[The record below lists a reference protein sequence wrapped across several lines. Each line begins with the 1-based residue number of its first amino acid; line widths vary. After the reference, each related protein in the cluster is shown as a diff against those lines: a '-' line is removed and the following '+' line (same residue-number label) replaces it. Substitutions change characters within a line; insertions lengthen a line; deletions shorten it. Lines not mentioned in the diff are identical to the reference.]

1 MRTRMSRR
9 LAILAS
15 AAALSTGCIPWT
27 RRDEGRRMQQEIE
40 ALRAD
45 LARARQQDLAALD
58 ERVRQLDAAL
68 DKATLVLERNSADLG
83 LTVEKV
89 QGKLG
94 QLEGRLADVAQAQ
107 AAMAQKAQ
115 SDRAAADARLQ
126 QLQAT
131 IAAAQPPPIPDAP
144 DAAFAEGEKRFAAKQ
159 WKDARRLLQAFADR
173 WPKDARAP
181 KAEFLVAE
189 AFAADR
195 LWANAVAAYTRVVE
209 GWPGSDS
216 EEEAMYR
223 CGRAFAELGYCGD
236 ARVWL
241 QELLRRHPTT
251 SLRREAKE
259 ELDRLARERGNK
271 AVCTS

>member
-9 LAILAS
+9 LAIIALA
-15 AAALSTGCIPWT
+15 ATISTGCIPWT
-27 RRDEGRRMQQEIE
+27 SRDEGRRMQQEIE

-94 QLEGRLADVAQAQ
+94 QLEGRLADVSQAQ

-115 SDRAAADARLQ
+115 TDRAAADARLQ
-126 QLQAT
+126 QLQAA
-131 IAAAQPPPIPDAP
+131 IAASQPPPIPDSP

-159 WKDARRLLQAFADR
+159 WKDARRLLQAFVDR
-173 WPKDARAP
+173 WPKDARAS

-195 LWANAVAAYTRVVE
+195 LWTNAVAAYTRVVE
-209 GWPGSDS
+209 GWPGSES
-216 EEEAMYR
+216 EEEAMYK

-251 SLRREAKE
+251 SLRKEARE
-259 ELDRLARERGNK
+259 ELDRLAHDRGNK

>member
-1 MRTRMSRR
+1 MRSKTLRR
-9 LAILAS
+9 LALAGVI
-15 AAALSTGCIPWT
+15 ATISTGCIPWT
-27 RRDEGRRMQQEIE
+27 SRNEGRRMQQEID

-89 QGKLG
+89 QNKLG

-107 AAMAQKAQ
+107 SAMAQKALT
-115 SDRAAADARLQ
+115 DRAAADARLL
-126 QLQAT
+126 QLQAA
-131 IAAAQPPPIPDAP
+131 IAAAQPPPIPDSP
-144 DAAFAEGEKRFAAKQ
+144 DAAFAEGEKRFTAKQ
-159 WKDARRLLQAFADR
+159 WKDARRLLQAFVER
-173 WPKDARAP
+173 WPRDARAS

-209 GWPGSDS
+209 GWPKSDS
-216 EEEAMYR
+216 EEEAMYK

-241 QELLRRHPTT
+241 QELLRRHPATT
-251 SLRREAKE
+251 LRKEARD
-259 ELDRLARERGNK
+259 ELERLARERGNK
-271 AVCTS
+271 AICNS